1 VALVSQSKED
11 ITLKLQQLYQELAEK
26 YGNKTGEMIF
36 TFSDKGSMHS
46 YIEFYEKYFE
56 PIRSNV
62 SLLEI
67 GMMTGGSMHLWQQYF
82 DQYRLVGM
90 DISSAWNTQRDFQ
103 TSIENDS
110 NITLL
115 FGVNS
120 RNSDIPQ
127 AVKDQKFDFVID
139 DGDHSALAQMETFEN
154 YWPTVTEDGVYFIE
168 DVVGPTQI
176 QILKNFLAEY
186 STKHSVP
193 LSIDHYQG
201 FKNNRADDQILA
213 ISRGQQ

>member
-1 VALVSQSKED
+1 M
-11 ITLKLQQLYQELAEK
+11 TLKELYNNLADQ

-56 PIRSNV
+56 PLRSNV

-90 DISSAWNTQRDFQ
+90 DISPAWNTQRDFQ
-103 TSIENDS
+103 VSIENDPD
-110 NITLL
+110 ITLL

-120 RNSDIPQ
+120 RDSNIPQ
-127 AVKDQKFDFVID
+127 QVKDQKFNFVID
-139 DGDHSALAQMETFEN
+139 DGDHSAVAQMETFEN
-154 YWPTVTEDGVYFIE
+154 YWPLVSDKGVYFIE
-168 DVVGPTQI
+168 DVVGPVQI
-176 QILKNFLAEY
+176 QTLKNFLENY
-186 STKHSVP
+186 SRKY
-193 LSIDHYQG
+193 SIELNIFHYQG

-213 ISRGQQ
+213 ISKV